1 MFEYCGN
8 GTLASLIKTAG
19 KLPLLLAK
27 VYAAQ
32 ILSVLAHIH
41 DQNVKHRDL
50 KPENIMLDEN
60 YNIRLVSTF
69 PDDLSPNRLTLETP
83 TSSYLKKK
91 KVLRKTIPR
100 MISSQA
106 LSNLEGP
113 SLGHLFM

>member
-1 MFEYCGN
+1 LFDYCGN

-60 YNIRLVSTF
+60 YNIRIVSTF
-69 PDDLSPNRLTLETP
+69 PNYLSPLRLTSEMP
-83 TSSYLKKK
+83 TSSYLKDKR
-91 KVLRKTIPR
+91 VLKKTIPR

-106 LSNLEGP
+106 LSNPEVP
-113 SLGHLFM
+113 SLGPLFM

>member
-8 GTLASLIKTAG
+8 GTLASLIRTAG

-60 YNIRLVSTF
+60 YNIRIVSTF
-69 PDDLSPNRLTLETP
+69 PNDLSP
-83 TSSYLKKK
+83 K
-91 KVLRKTIPR
+91 
-100 MISSQA
+100 
-106 LSNLEGP
+106 
-113 SLGHLFM
+113 